1 MIPTRVHGVIDYVV
15 GLLLIA
21 APWLFGFADVQ
32 NAMLVPVILGIA
44 ALLYSLMT
52 QYELGALR
60 VIPMP
65 VHLMLD
71 AGSGLLLLLS
81 PWLFGFADVI
91 VWPHVVF
98 GILEIG
104 VALMTQR
111 HSTVE
116 TRHGHQPARV

>member
-116 TRHGHQPARV
+116 SHHAHHPAHV